1 MESPV
6 LPEPMSRNVKFH
18 FDNNFLEDSD
28 CRSYGGIRL
37 YQTGDLNCEYGYVC
51 REHRQYCHEIS
62 YIVSGEGEFYQDGR
76 SFHVT
81 RGDIFINT
89 QGRLHRWEAGRQDS
103 FRFFYLGFTVEE
115 AYRERY
121 REILELFEG
130 DTRLARDKYNL
141 YNHFTGIF
149 SELTEDKPYQ
159 DILIRDYVEQILVLT
174 YRNFLSE
181 RRKSY
186 SPKPV
191 NKTGDEIVYDM
202 VHYIDSNI
210 FAIQT
215 LESVGDAMG
224 YSYSYLSRL
233 FSQKMGRTLKE
244 YFQERRFDRA
254 VTLLKEGMSIT
265 DAAQM
270 LGYDSIYSFSRA
282 FKKQFGSSPTAMM
295 RTEHPR
301 PSGDTPGGV

>member
-1 MESPV
+1 MSMAMSVRNTANTVMKSAILSLAKGNSIRMASPITY
-6 LPEPMSRNVKFH
+6 PE
-18 FDNNFLEDSD
+18 
-28 CRSYGGIRL
+28 
-37 YQTGDLNCEYGYVC
+37 
-51 REHRQYCHEIS
+51 EIS
-62 YIVSGEGEFYQDGR
+62 LSTLRESSIA
-76 SFHVT
+76 
-81 RGDIFINT
+81 
-89 QGRLHRWEAGRQDS
+89 GRLEGRTPS
-103 FRFFYLGFTVEE
+103 CFFYLGFTIEE
-115 AYRERY
+115 PYREQY
-121 REILELFEG
+121 REILKLFEG
-130 DTRLARDKYNL
+130 ESRLARDKYNL
-141 YNHFTGIF
+141 YNYFTGIF

-181 RRKSY
+181 RRKGY
-186 SPKPV
+186 APKPA
-191 NKTGDEIVYDM
+191 NKTGDEIVYEM

-210 FAIQT
+210 FAIRS
-215 LESVGDAMG
+215 LESVGEAMG

-254 VTLLKEGMSIT
+254 VTLLQEGVSIT

-295 RTEHPR
+295 RREDEDEDKEEGEGKSQR
-301 PSGDTPGGV
+301 